1 MTVTDGTTGVTGD
14 VLINDTDPEGDTLSV
29 SKIKKDGG
37 DFSNVTSS
45 STHLSNFTTVTG
57 TYGTLKIGADGSY
70 IYTADQSAADDL
82 DAG

>member
-1 MTVTDGTTGVTGD
+1 MKLGATDNTNAVDEDDSVTVTDGTTGVTGD

-37 DFSNVTSS
+37 DSLMLHH

-57 TYGTLKIGADGSY
+57 TYVL
-70 IYTADQSAADDL
+70 
-82 DAG
+82 